1 MISLDVY
8 VLEFVRLNFVTL
20 TLFVGFLKGMAK
32 ITKNVH
38 DDKIV
43 TLIELLFGQLSIPSG
58 GSGGTTKR

>member
-43 TLIELLFGQLSIPSG
+43 TLIELLFGQLSIPPSG
-58 GSGGTTKR
+58 SGTTKR

>member
-43 TLIELLFGQLSIPSG
+43 TLIELLFRQLPTPPSG
-58 GSGGTTKR
+58 SGTTKR